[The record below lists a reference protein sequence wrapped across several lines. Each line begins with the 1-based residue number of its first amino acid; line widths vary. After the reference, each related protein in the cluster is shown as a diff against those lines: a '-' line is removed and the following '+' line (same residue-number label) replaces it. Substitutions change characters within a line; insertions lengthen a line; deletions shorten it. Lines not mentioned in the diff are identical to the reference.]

1 MPQSTRPGRTHL
13 ASAHC
18 TSAQRTHAWRAAATL
33 ALGFALATAV
43 GTHSTARAQSL
54 VGAAIAESHLTIPY
68 LASTKPGDIEFA
80 AAECDIAPAGD
91 PLGDEMTCRF
101 RQVFVTVTSIDA
113 TACAIT
119 SNGYE
124 QRFRRDTPTRWVST
138 GMPDTNCGL
147 VETTT
152 LDDGGGTRW
161 TLTISTNATKRSDRA
176 ECQVAT
182 VPSVYSWQHVKRAL
196 PCTSIQPGSIER

>member
-1 MPQSTRPGRTHL
+1 M
-13 ASAHC
+13 
-18 TSAQRTHAWRAAATL
+18 
-33 ALGFALATAV
+33 
-43 GTHSTARAQSL
+43 
-54 VGAAIAESHLTIPY
+54 GAASAESHLTIPY

-80 AAECDIAPAGD
+80 AAECDIATAGD
-91 PLGDEMTCRF
+91 HAGDEMMCRF
-101 RQVFVTVTSIDA
+101 RQVFITVTSIDA

-124 QRFRRDTPTRWVST
+124 QRFRRDSPTRWVSA
-138 GMPDTNCGL
+138 GAPDADCGL

-161 TLTISTNATKRSDRA
+161 TLTIATTATRRSERA

-182 VPSVYSWQHVKRAL
+182 VPLVYSWQNVKRAL